1 MSQDHKQIGM
11 IFDLD
16 GTLLDS
22 KDFFLH
28 DIPKKISD
36 HFGVELKQEKIASLL
51 FDVIGGQK
59 GGGKFLVLKI
69 MWKVAKKFGVPW
81 YKRINFLKITK
92 DVYSQGIS
100 KIPLIEGVEN
110 TLIKLSEN
118 YNIVFGINTTG
129 SYAEVLDRFKG
140 RMEFLDQFSDS
151 IISRDK
157 VKYIKPSPEGIQ
169 ILSNKW
175 NIPMNRIIM
184 VGDMKS
190 DIVAGKSAGAIT
202 IGVTS
207 GFYSKEMMEKVNPDM
222 LLSDITQ
229 IPDNMEL
236 ILKKCS

>member
-1 MSQDHKQIGM
+1 
-11 IFDLD
+11 
-16 GTLLDS
+16 
-22 KDFFLH
+22 
-28 DIPKKISD
+28 
-36 HFGVELKQEKIASLL
+36 
-51 FDVIGGQK
+51 
-59 GGGKFLVLKI
+59 
-69 MWKVAKKFGVPW
+69 
-81 YKRINFLKITK
+81 
-92 DVYSQGIS
+92 
-100 KIPLIEGVEN
+100 
-110 TLIKLSEN
+110 
-118 YNIVFGINTTG
+118 
-129 SYAEVLDRFKG
+129 
-140 RMEFLDQFSDS
+140 MEFLDQFSDS